1 MSELERLLQE
11 FGDVWIWCAFDPR
24 FKVLVSFLV
33 GKHTIKDAEKFLG
46 DVKERSDSNIPLF
59 TSDELPL
66 YPEVILKT
74 FGKEVPKA
82 YKGKGRRPTKKTWVP
97 DPNLDYAQV
106 VKTRKKGRIVS
117 VETKVIFGDPKRIA
131 QKIANSPVSNSINT
145 SFVERCNGTL
155 RQDCGR
161 LTRKT
166 FSFSKKCEMLEAHL
180 YLLSAYYHFCR
191 PHFSLRQR
199 LTVAEGRRKWRK
211 VTPAMAASITDY
223 CWPVEELLAYPM
235 L

>member
-1 MSELERLLQE
+1 MNYGALLKKTEEFERTGALTPR
-11 FGDVWIWCAFDPR
+11 IWGCLDLVRFRPR
-24 FKVLVSFLV
+24 LKVLVSFLV

-46 DVKERSDSNIPLF
+46 DVKERSDSNIPLS

-74 FGKEVPKA
+74 FGKEVPQA

-145 SFVERCNGTL
+145 SFACQEFF
-155 RQDCGR
+155 
-161 LTRKT
+161 K
-166 FSFSKKCEMLEAHL
+166 SFSQEICFNS
-180 YLLSAYYHFCR
+180 LLLDR
-191 PHFSLRQR
+191 
-199 LTVAEGRRKWRK
+199 GR
-211 VTPAMAASITDY
+211 
-223 CWPVEELLAYPM
+223 
-235 L
+235 